1 MKKLLLYLVPLLLL
15 ITTSCSKDNDVVKH
29 SIDVNEPISTLGAEK
44 NSKLTIDFNSTADWN
59 ASINVEWAVLTQGNG
74 KAGVSSISIIA
85 REENRTGEE
94 RSGILRISASDVVKE
109 IEFKQEAK
117 TTVNFEK
124 ELFEVP
130 ASGETIVIKYATNIT
145 DALVQVKSDSDISWI
160 IPVDNASRTLSQGS
174 VSLNILE
181 NEGRNSRSANLKLV
195 FIDNESKQE
204 IFSSSQITINQSGS
218 GVGTSTNYAYNK
230 QVTVLQTHSIGNG
243 IPLVFMG
250 DGFIDKEI
258 ESGFYEEAVRKGIEH
273 FFTEEPV
280 KSLRDYFD
288 IWMVKAVSTN
298 NAFGTGYSTCFSCR
312 LEGGGSTLIEGNHD
326 RVMEFAKAVS
336 GINMD
341 EATCIV
347 ILNTEDYAG
356 TCYFGFS
363 DSQSNRILN
372 TAVGYC
378 PMIYGIDNDM
388 FRRVLVHECV
398 GHGFAKLLDEYSYQ
412 QMGRIP
418 ESEIED
424 NRRQQRELGWAMNV
438 DFTSDRNSVLWK
450 DFLEDSRY
458 QGPDNYGET
467 LGVYEGACTYW
478 SGAWRPTNESMM
490 RSNINGFNAPSRKAI
505 YTRVMKTGIGDSW
518 NFDLEE
524 FIEFDLSHLPGPAS
538 RVSVSEEPSPKMFH
552 APIFTNMPIK

>member
-326 RVMEFAKAVS
+326 RVMEFAKAVPS
-336 GINMD
+336 INMD

-363 DSQSNRILN
+363 DSQSNRILD

>member
-15 ITTSCSKDNDVVKH
+15 ITTSCSKDNDLVKH

-59 ASINVEWAVLTQGNG
+59 ASINVEWAVLAQRNG

-195 FIDNESKQE
+195 FVDNESKQE

-218 GVGTSTNYAYNK
+218 GVGTSTNYTYNK

-326 RVMEFAKAVS
+326 RVMEFAQAVS

-424 NRRQQRELGWAMNV
+424 NRRQQREQGWAMNV

>member
-15 ITTSCSKDNDVVKH
+15 ITTSCSKDSDVVKH

-59 ASINVEWAVLTQGNG
+59 ASINVEWAVLAQRNG

-94 RSGILRISASDVVKE
+94 RSGILRISANDVVKE

-195 FIDNESKQE
+195 FVDNESKQE

-218 GVGTSTNYAYNK
+218 GVGTSTNYTYNK

-378 PMIYGIDNDM
+378 PMIYGINNDM

>member
-1 MKKLLLYLVPLLLL
+1 
-15 ITTSCSKDNDVVKH
+15 
-29 SIDVNEPISTLGAEK
+29 
-44 NSKLTIDFNSTADWN
+44 
-59 ASINVEWAVLTQGNG
+59 
-74 KAGVSSISIIA
+74 
-85 REENRTGEE
+85 
-94 RSGILRISASDVVKE
+94 
-109 IEFKQEAK
+109 
-117 TTVNFEK
+117 
-124 ELFEVP
+124 
-130 ASGETIVIKYATNIT
+130 
-145 DALVQVKSDSDISWI
+145 
-160 IPVDNASRTLSQGS
+160 
-174 VSLNILE
+174 
-181 NEGRNSRSANLKLV
+181 
-195 FIDNESKQE
+195 
-204 IFSSSQITINQSGS
+204 
-218 GVGTSTNYAYNK
+218 
-230 QVTVLQTHSIGNG
+230 
-243 IPLVFMG
+243 MG

-258 ESGFYEEAVRKGIEH
+258 ESGYYEEAIRKGIEH
-273 FFTEEPV
+273 FFTEEPI
-280 KSLRDYFD
+280 KSLKDYFD
-288 IWMVKAVSTN
+288 IWMVKAVSRN
-298 NAFGTGYSTCFSCR
+298 NAFGNSYSTCFSCR
-312 LEGGGSTLIEGNHD
+312 LEGGGSTLIEGSHD
-326 RVMEFAKAVS
+326 KVMEYAKAVS

-398 GHGFAKLLDEYSYQ
+398 GHGFAKLLDEYSYRD
-412 QMGRIP
+412 MGRIP
-418 ESEIED
+418 ESEVED

-505 YTRVMKTGIGDSW
+505 YTRVMKTGLGDSW

-538 RVSVSEEPSPKMFH
+538 RVFVSEEPSPKMFH
-552 APIFTNMPIK
+552 APIFTNMPIKVY

>member
-94 RSGILRISASDVVKE
+94 RSGILRISANDVVKE

-195 FIDNESKQE
+195 FVDNESKQE

-218 GVGTSTNYAYNK
+218 GVGTSTNYTYNK

-398 GHGFAKLLDEYSYQ
+398 GHGFAKLLDEYSYRE
-412 QMGRIP
+412 MGRIP

-424 NRRQQRELGWAMNV
+424 NRRQQREQGWAMNV

>member
-1 MKKLLLYLVPLLLL
+1 MIVS
-15 ITTSCSKDNDVVKH
+15 SCSKDDNA
-29 SIDVNEPISTLGAEK
+29 IEYNIQLPEQGLILGADK
-44 NSKLTIDFNSTADWN
+44 NSNLIVKFSTSASWTATVNVDW
-59 ASINVEWAVLTQGNG
+59 AILSKTSGD
-74 KAGVSSISIIA
+74 AGEISLPIIA
-85 REENRTGEE
+85 KEENNTGERRTGLLKIK
-94 RSGILRISASDVVKE
+94 SGDLIKE
-109 IEFKQEAK
+109 IEFIQDDKI
-117 TTVNFEK
+117 TVNFEEK
-124 ELFEVP
+124 SFVIPAEGGEVKINY
-130 ASGETIVIKYATNIT
+130 STNIT
-145 DALVQVKSDSDISWI
+145 DVLLQIKLSDNVDWISINENSQGRALS
-160 IPVDNASRTLSQGS
+160 NASVTLNVCANELKNERVATLKFIFINKENNQDIIYTSE
-174 VSLNILE
+174 SL
-181 NEGRNSRSANLKLV
+181 
-195 FIDNESKQE
+195 
-204 IFSSSQITINQSGS
+204 TINQKGI
-218 GVGTSTNYAYNK
+218 GVGTSINYSYDKEVTNI
-230 QVTVLQTHSIGNG
+230 QSHTIGNG
-243 IPLVFMG
+243 IPLIFMG

-258 ESGFYEEAVRKGIEH
+258 ESGYYEEAIRKGIEH
-273 FFTEEPV
+273 FFTEEPI
-280 KSLRDYFD
+280 KSLKDYFD
-288 IWMVKAVSTN
+288 IWMVKAVSRN
-298 NAFGTGYSTCFSCR
+298 NAFGDSYSTCFSCR
-312 LEGGGSTLIEGNHD
+312 LEGGGSTLIEGSHGK
-326 RVMEFAKAVS
+326 VMEYAKAVS

-398 GHGFAKLLDEYSYQ
+398 GHGFAKLLDEYSYLD
-412 QMGRIP
+412 MGRIP

-458 QGPDNYGET
+458 QGSDNYGET

>member
-74 KAGVSSISIIA
+74 KSGVSSISIIA

>member
-1 MKKLLLYLVPLLLL
+1 MRKLLLYLVPLLLL
-15 ITTSCSKDNDVVKH
+15 ITTSCSKDSDVVKH

-59 ASINVEWAVLTQGNG
+59 ASINVEWAVLAQGNG
-74 KAGVSSISIIA
+74 KSGVSSISIIA

-195 FIDNESKQE
+195 FVDNESKQE

>member
-94 RSGILRISASDVVKE
+94 RSGILRISANDVVKE

-195 FIDNESKQE
+195 FVDNESKQE

-218 GVGTSTNYAYNK
+218 GVGTSTNYTYNK

-424 NRRQQRELGWAMNV
+424 NRRQQREQGWAMNV